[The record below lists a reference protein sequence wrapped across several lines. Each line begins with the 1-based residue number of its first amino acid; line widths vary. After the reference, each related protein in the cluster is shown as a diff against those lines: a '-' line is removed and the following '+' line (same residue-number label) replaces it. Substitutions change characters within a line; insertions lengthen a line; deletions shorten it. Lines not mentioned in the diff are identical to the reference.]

1 MLELLYTRCT
11 SGFWRLYLKYR
22 YVLHITRY
30 LRIKWFSC
38 KIFDVIT
45 LDSVDNIGFY
55 AISYGFIGTKKLYR
69 SNEKSIVMIKPVS
82 VFYNN
87 FWN

>member
-1 MLELLYTRCT
+1 MVELLHTRCT
-11 SGFWRLYLKYR
+11 SGFWRLYFKYR
-22 YVLHITRY
+22 YVLHITGY

-38 KIFDVIT
+38 KIFDVLT
-45 LDSVDNIGFY
+45 LDSVGNIGFY
-55 AISYGFIGTKKLYR
+55 GISCGFIDIKKLYR
-69 SNEKSIVMIKPVS
+69 SNERSIVMIKLAP